1 MNYDNLRAEITRN
14 RMTIEEFGKALDLS
28 RTAIYRRL
36 NGKQDFERTEILK
49 AKRTLSLSNE
59 DLLNIFF
66 DEEVS

>member
-14 RMTIEEFGKALDLS
+14 RMTIEKFGKALDLS
-28 RTAIYRRL
+28 KTAIYRRL
-36 NGKQDFERTEILK
+36 NGKLDFKRTEILK